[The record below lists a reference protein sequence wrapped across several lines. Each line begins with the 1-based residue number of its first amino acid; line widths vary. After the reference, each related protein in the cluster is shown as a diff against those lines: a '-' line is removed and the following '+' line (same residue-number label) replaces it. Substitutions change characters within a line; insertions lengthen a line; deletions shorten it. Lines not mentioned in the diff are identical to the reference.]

1 MSILVA
7 LGLGFSFTCLLWPKQ
22 RRLLPDLLLITSFSV
37 GLGFGITSL
46 LFFLWLIVF
55 GTAGAALIGCEVGLL
70 LVLSAF
76 AVAARRRKE
85 QVDSLPVKTIRA
97 PWLKSKIEWVAAIT
111 LFAALFIAGKGFLWF
126 APGPI

>member
-7 LGLGFSFTCLLWPKQ
+7 LGLGFSFTCLLWPKR
-22 RRLLPDLLLITSFSV
+22 RRLLPDLLLIISLSV

-55 GTAGAALIGCEVGLL
+55 GTAGVALISSEVGLL

-76 AVAARRRKE
+76 AVSARRQEK

-97 PWLKSKIEWVAAIT
+97 PRLKSKIEW
-111 LFAALFIAGKGFLWF
+111 IA
-126 APGPI
+126 